1 MSLVRRSAPPSSAR
15 CRQRAY
21 VRLSSLPIP
30 PYVQRL
36 SFQTTYANSALFVC
50 RCLQARYGQANLF
63 DSDRPGRQY
72 GRAPNSYR
80 KGANIPAPRRRH
92 IHVIPVLLRSL
103 RLEHRPRLEMET
115 RLYFLESMNSSFKSL
130 PSCVMTEFSGCE
142 LTEIKTLIR
151 SSCPTATVLS
161 SKSKAIITPINQPPL
176 CIDESRH
183 YATGTGRVSRSEP
196 IV

>member
-1 MSLVRRSAPPSSAR
+1 MPDADSEPTFALVRCQSHPMFSGFLF
-15 CRQRAY
+15 
-21 VRLSSLPIP
+21 RLLTQIAL
-30 PYVQRL
+30 Y
-36 SFQTTYANSALFVC
+36 LFVAVYKPGMGK
-50 RCLQARYGQANLF
+50 RICLIQTDQV
-63 DSDRPGRQY
+63 DSMVER
-72 GRAPNSYR
+72 PNSYR